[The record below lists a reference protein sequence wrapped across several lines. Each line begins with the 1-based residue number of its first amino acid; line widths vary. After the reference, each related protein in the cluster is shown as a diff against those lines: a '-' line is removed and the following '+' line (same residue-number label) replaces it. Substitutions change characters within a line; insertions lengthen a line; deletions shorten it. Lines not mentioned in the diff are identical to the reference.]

1 MRAGE
6 IGKGD
11 LLIAVAVMAAM
22 CATSFYFSPSIRIS
36 GGMGL
41 CLPSPN
47 LWNIEPIWSWGA
59 NTLLLGLIAVGCWLL
74 NRTYNFIRS
83 TRPVL
88 PAMFLILAASNPW
101 TDAYLTASTLLC
113 AANLIVLAVAFG
125 CYRSLNA
132 TQEMFLIGTIYSL
145 GSMCQYA
152 FLPFLLPVVAGAIIM
167 KAFRVKE
174 ALAMLMGLV
183 APYWVGIGFGLLPLD
198 SFRLPELSNLFGGFV
213 ETPDLIIIL
222 SSIGVAMFLGL
233 LLGFNNSMKLYAGN
247 SRVNALNMM
256 ISLMGVVSMVCIIVD
271 FTNMMTYLAT
281 LYFTVAVQIANLCAL
296 WTFKRE
302 WVICLVPAVIY
313 IGFFIAM
320 VLV

>member
-1 MRAGE
+1 
-6 IGKGD
+6 
-11 LLIAVAVMAAM
+11 
-22 CATSFYFSPSIRIS
+22 
-36 GGMGL
+36 
-41 CLPSPN
+41 
-47 LWNIEPIWSWGA
+47 
-59 NTLLLGLIAVGCWLL
+59 
-74 NRTYNFIRS
+74 
-83 TRPVL
+83 
-88 PAMFLILAASNPW
+88 MFLILAASNPW

-113 AANLIVLAVAFG
+113 AANLIVLGVAFS
-125 CYRSLNA
+125 CYRSPNA
-132 TQEMFLIGTIYSL
+132 TQEMFIIGTIYSL

-152 FLPFLLPVVAGAIIM
+152 FLPFLLPVIIGAIIM

-174 ALAMLMGLV
+174 ALAMLMGIV

-213 ETPDLIIIL
+213 ETPDLIVIL

-256 ISLMGVVSMVCIIVD
+256 ISLMGVVSKVCFIVD
-271 FTNMMTYLAT
+271 FSNMMAYLAT
-281 LYFTVAVQIANLCAL
+281 LYVAVAVQIANLCAL
-296 WTFKRE
+296 WNFKRE

-313 IGFFIAM
+313 VGFFIAM